1 MIENSPQEYYEN
13 PENLSLWFD
22 GSRMIPALIY
32 NNTHTIGK
40 LKRRPNR
47 NLAAARTTPHTNQ
60 SRPNSGRTSFG
71 QSCLLTHKLNQ
82 TEKSVCAASRTRAE
96 AVRQQEK
103 NNPQK
108 RMLATETGNKNQ
120 NHETRNLGGSGNRWT
135 TEAAPYRR
143 DTRRQKSIFD
153 AKIKADAQNLKTE
166 LSTER
171 TATGSH
177 RGGGKSAA
185 DSLGA
190 GTGNGTGLHCVL
202 QTRVQKFDGVE
213 KIKGDWIWFLH
224 RLFNK

>member
-1 MIENSPQEYYEN
+1 
-13 PENLSLWFD
+13 
-22 GSRMIPALIY
+22 MIPALIY
-32 NNTHTIGK
+32 NNTHTIRK
-40 LKRRPNR
+40 LKWRPNR

-120 NHETRNLGGSGNRWT
+120 NHGTRNLGGSGNRCT

-143 DTRRQKSIFD
+143 DEET
-153 AKIKADAQNLKTE
+153 KIN
-166 LSTER
+166 
-171 TATGSH
+171 
-177 RGGGKSAA
+177 
-185 DSLGA
+185 
-190 GTGNGTGLHCVL
+190 
-202 QTRVQKFDGVE
+202 F
-213 KIKGDWIWFLH
+213 
-224 RLFNK
+224 